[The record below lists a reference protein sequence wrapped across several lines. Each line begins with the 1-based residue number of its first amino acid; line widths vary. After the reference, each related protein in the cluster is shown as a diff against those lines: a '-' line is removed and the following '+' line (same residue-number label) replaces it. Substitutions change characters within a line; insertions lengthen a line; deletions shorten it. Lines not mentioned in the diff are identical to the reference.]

1 MERHRVRGGL
11 ILTIKRETELKVDV
25 TKEMNFDVTGNEV
38 LAVGDLR
45 IIGESLVE
53 LGDDRRHRV
62 NQPFKCSN
70 VPGRANR

>member
-1 MERHRVRGGL
+1 MERHRVRGG
-11 ILTIKRETELKVDV
+11 DV
-25 TKEMNFDVTGNEV
+25 TKEMNLDVTGNEV

-53 LGDDRRHRV
+53 LGDDRRHIV
-62 NQPFKCSN
+62 YQPFKCSN